1 MKHGDVIQPPVL
13 AARHPTNSKVHWQ
26 SDSSFVSAVL
36 ANNIRL
42 YEPFFLERDA
52 RASAP
57 PRGGSSRGGGTLV
70 AGPVWKPREGTG
82 GQSRRAA
89 NSVFSRR
96 GGLAARTAAPARP
109 PVRPRRP
116 WTWRLRRSDRG
127 ATRALCGRGGRAA
140 VAGARG
146 GSLLCTTLCWA
157 GCLPSSS
164 SSRVVNACV
173 AWTRRWVE
181 RRHDGASGEALG
193 GRAAAGRERHRGR
206 ARLCAPPL
214 DHSSFFFFFFW
225 LRPVPANAMA
235 RARRGG
241 GGSACGGC
249 PQPASAP
256 ASAAAASAAAAT
268 AAAAAAAAAFLAPP
282 GGGLPAI
289 GRCPV
294 PGGGRSLCRSRRRG
308 AAPPLPSPGG
318 GGSGGSGG
326 SGSSGGGGCIHGGCR
341 RATMPAARR
350 RWRVM
355 ACAGDGAAA
364 SSGRDDGGDTDG
376 TPRTRRLARPT
387 RLRLMG
393 QKKKGRPPMSMQPR
407 RLLVRRGM

>member
-214 DHSSFFFFFFW
+214 DHSSFFFFFLAAAGTCQRHGAGTAW
-225 LRPVPANAMA
+225 RRGQRLWRVPAACVGA
-235 RARRGG
+235 GVCG
-241 GGSACGGC
+241 CGVCGGC
-249 PQPASAP
+249 DGCGSRCRCCIPRPAWRWPARHWQMSRPWRWAVAVSLPPAGCRSAP
-256 ASAAAASAAAAT
+256 SFA
-268 AAAAAAAAAFLAPP
+268 
-282 GGGLPAI
+282 
-289 GRCPV
+289 R
-294 PGGGRSLCRSRRRG
+294 GGRQ
-308 AAPPLPSPGG
+308 
-318 GGSGGSGG
+318 
-326 SGSSGGGGCIHGGCR
+326 
-341 RATMPAARR
+341 
-350 RWRVM
+350 WR
-355 ACAGDGAAA
+355 
-364 SSGRDDGGDTDG
+364 
-376 TPRTRRLARPT
+376 
-387 RLRLMG
+387 
-393 QKKKGRPPMSMQPR
+393 
-407 RLLVRRGM
+407 